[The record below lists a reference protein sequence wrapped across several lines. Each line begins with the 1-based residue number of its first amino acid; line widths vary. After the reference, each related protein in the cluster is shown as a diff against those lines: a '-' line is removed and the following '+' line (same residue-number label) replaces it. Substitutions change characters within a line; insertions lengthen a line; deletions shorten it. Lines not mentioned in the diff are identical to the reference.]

1 MTNLGK
7 IAEIMGQNI
16 KKKIQ
21 IREREQLIMLPRLF
35 ENIK

>member
-16 KKKIQ
+16 KKEKSNK
-21 IREREQLIMLPRLF
+21 RTGTA
-35 ENIK
+35 NIAA